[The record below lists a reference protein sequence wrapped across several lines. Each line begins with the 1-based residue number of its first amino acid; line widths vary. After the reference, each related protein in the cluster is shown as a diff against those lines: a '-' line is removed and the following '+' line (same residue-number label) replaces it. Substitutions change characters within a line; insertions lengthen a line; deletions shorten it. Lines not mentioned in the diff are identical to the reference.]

1 MPLMRLD
8 KYLSEC
14 TALSRSRLREIIK
27 NGSVCVDDVP
37 VRSPEQKLDSD
48 TAKVTLD
55 GKPVR
60 YEKFCYYMQNT
71 PAGLRAETY

>member
-1 MPLMRLD
+1 MRLD

-60 YEKFCYYMQNT
+60 YEKICYRPDCCRQPMIKS
-71 PAGLRAETY
+71 RKR